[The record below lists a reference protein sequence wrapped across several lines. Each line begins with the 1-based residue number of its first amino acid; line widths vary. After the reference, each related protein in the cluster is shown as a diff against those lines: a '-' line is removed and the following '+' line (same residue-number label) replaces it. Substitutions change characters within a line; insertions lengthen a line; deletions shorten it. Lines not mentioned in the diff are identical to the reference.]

1 MILTPWYLEVT
12 RGGEVM
18 SDLHGFFVLF
28 ALEYM
33 NNNILM
39 TCLRVCNLTVLQ
51 IAALLTTKVMF
62 SCCVCYLGGVGC
74 HVQSNTM
81 ENETDVNDQIVN
93 MNIQFCKNTIYIVN
107 VYIDGSYEMVIS
119 QVKP

>member
-18 SDLHGFFVLF
+18 PDIHVFFVLF

-93 MNIQFCKNTIYIVN
+93 MNIQFCKKHYL
-107 VYIDGSYEMVIS
+107 YCQRLYRW
-119 QVKP
+119 